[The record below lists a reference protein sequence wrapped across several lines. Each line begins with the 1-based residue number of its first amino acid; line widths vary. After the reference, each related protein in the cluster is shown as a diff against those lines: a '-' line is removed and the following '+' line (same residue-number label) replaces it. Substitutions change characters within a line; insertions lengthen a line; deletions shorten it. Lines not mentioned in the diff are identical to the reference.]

1 MATLNLTITTT
12 AGQDSGLQWQLAT
25 RTTVAPANPGT
36 GYVVGNVLTVVGGT
50 GTAATYLVDSV
61 DAVGA
66 VTGISVLR
74 SGDYTVQ
81 PTSPMQTTSNGAGT
95 GCRLRLKYADA
106 TAMLTDFVSDAVRD
120 YRRQWKDAQRAKLA
134 EAVESAS
141 NAQLTNAA
149 TALGVVLP

>member
-25 RTTVAPANPGT
+25 RTFVAPANPGT
-36 GYVVGNVLTVVGGT
+36 GYVVGNTLTVVGGT
-50 GTAATYLVDSV
+50 GTAATYRVDSV

-66 VTGISVLR
+66 VTGISLIS

-81 PTSPMQTTSNGAGT
+81 PTSPMLTTGGTGT

-106 TAMLTDFVSDAVRD
+106 AEMLTDFLTEAIKD
-120 YRRQWKDAQRAKLA
+120 YRRQWKDAQRARLSA
-134 EAVESAS
+134 AVESA
-141 NAQLTNAA
+141 NNTALNNAA
-149 TALGVVLP
+149 AALGVVLP

>member
-50 GTAATYLVDSV
+50 GTAATYRVDSV
-61 DAVGA
+61 DAAGA
-66 VTGISVLR
+66 VTGISLIS

-81 PTSPMQTTSNGAGT
+81 PTSPMLTTGGAGT
-95 GCRLRLKYADA
+95 GCRLRLKYANA
-106 TAMLTDFVSDAVRD
+106 SEMLTDFVNDAVRD
-120 YRRQWKDAQRAKLA
+120 YRRQWKDAQRATLSA
-134 EAVESAS
+134 AVEAAS
-141 NAQLTNAA
+141 NAQLNNAA

>member
-25 RTTVAPANPGT
+25 RTFVAPASPGT

-50 GTAATYLVDSV
+50 GTAATYRVDSV

-66 VTGISVLR
+66 VTAISVLS

-95 GCRLRLKYADA
+95 GCRLRLKYANA
-106 TAMLTDFVSDAVRD
+106 SEMLTDFVNDAVKD
-120 YRRQWKDAQRAKLA
+120 YRRQWKDAQRATLA
-134 EAVESAS
+134 EAVEAAS
-141 NAQLTNAA
+141 NAQLNNAA

>member
-12 AGQDSGLQWQLAT
+12 AAQDNGLQWQLAN
-25 RTTVAPANPGT
+25 RTTVQPANLGS
-36 GYVVGNVLTVVGGT
+36 GYALGNILTVVGGT
-50 GTAATYLVDSV
+50 GTAATYRVESV
-61 DAVGA
+61 DAAGA
-66 VTGISVLR
+66 VTAISVLS

-81 PTSPMQTTSNGAGT
+81 PTSPMQTTTNGAGT

-106 TAMLTDFVSDAVRD
+106 TAMLTDFVNDAVKD

-134 EAVESAS
+134 EAVEAAS
-141 NAQLTNAA
+141 NTQLNNAA